1 MKKRK
6 IKQSIAGVMALLMI
20 INAVPYTDGWLNSI
34 TSYAS
39 TARVNATTLNVRS
52 GPGTTYSVAGKLTN
66 GNTVTVVGQTTGTDG
81 RTWSQIQ
88 YTGSGGKEAVGYV
101 LAAYLKSPTSYSHDS
116 SFESY
121 LNSQGFPDSYK
132 DGLRLL
138 HAEYPNWVFIAQHT
152 NLDWNTVI
160 ENESIVGRNLVHTS
174 SVSSWKSTAEGA
186 YNWNTSTWP
195 GFDSSS
201 YVAAS
206 SDIIRYY
213 MDPRNFLDDKYVFQF
228 LLHSYNSSAQTA
240 EGLKSMVQ
248 GTFLSGSTQASGI
261 TSGNTSSSS
270 GSSAGPGAGTSSSN
284 TSSGGPG
291 VSGSGSGS
299 SGTSLSGPGVSGNTT
314 SGSSSG
320 TSGSKPGSTSGSTSG
335 SSSGVTTGVGPGG
348 STSGNSGSTSGSTSP
363 GNTSSSGSSTS
374 SGNSSS
380 PGNSTSGSTSGSKPS
395 VSFEAPGKTSS
406 NSNSNVKLEGPSAS
420 ISKRETNRV
429 TALVPGLSG
438 GPGASSAA
446 LETTSAAS
454 SDNSSP
460 TEDNLST
467 TTGTGTTTSY
477 VDILISA
484 ASKSGVNPYVLAA
497 MILQEQGTNGTGK
510 CISGTVSGYQG
521 YYNFFNIEA
530 YQSGSMNAVSRGL
543 WYASQSGSYERPW
556 NSRDRSIIGGAEYYG
571 TNYVKVGQDTFYLK
585 KFNVQ
590 GSNLYKHQYMTNI
603 QGAASEGARL
613 AEAYG
618 SSLKQSALEFKIPV
632 YNNMPASACIRPT
645 GDGSPNNKLSGLSV
659 DGFTLT
665 PTFGSDVTSYDL
677 IVSPSVSEVTV
688 NATSISSAATIS
700 GAGTIQLQSG
710 NNEITISV
718 KAQNGSIRDYQI
730 RVVRQ
735 NNGQT
740 STSQN
745 SQTGPGVSG
754 SASSGSTSSSAG
766 PGVSSG
772 SQSGNSGSQ
781 IGPGG
786 SNVTIVQ

>member
-1 MKKRK
+1 M
-6 IKQSIAGVMALLMI
+6 
-20 INAVPYTDGWLNSI
+20 
-34 TSYAS
+34 
-39 TARVNATTLNVRS
+39 
-52 GPGTTYSVAGKLTN
+52 
-66 GNTVTVVGQTTGTDG
+66 
-81 RTWSQIQ
+81 
-88 YTGSGGKEAVGYV
+88 
-101 LAAYLKSPTSYSHDS
+101 
-116 SFESY
+116 
-121 LNSQGFPDSYK
+121 
-132 DGLRLL
+132 
-138 HAEYPNWVFIAQHT
+138 
-152 NLDWNTVI
+152 
-160 ENESIVGRNLVHTS
+160 
-174 SVSSWKSTAEGA
+174 
-186 YNWNTSTWP
+186 
-195 GFDSSS
+195 
-201 YVAAS
+201 
-206 SDIIRYY
+206 
-213 MDPRNFLDDKYVFQF
+213 
-228 LLHSYNSSAQTA
+228 
-240 EGLKSMVQ
+240 
-248 GTFLSGSTQASGI
+248 
-261 TSGNTSSSS
+261 
-270 GSSAGPGAGTSSSN
+270 
-284 TSSGGPG
+284 
-291 VSGSGSGS
+291 
-299 SGTSLSGPGVSGNTT
+299 
-314 SGSSSG
+314 
-320 TSGSKPGSTSGSTSG
+320 
-335 SSSGVTTGVGPGG
+335 
-348 STSGNSGSTSGSTSP
+348 
-363 GNTSSSGSSTS
+363 
-374 SGNSSS
+374 
-380 PGNSTSGSTSGSKPS
+380 
-395 VSFEAPGKTSS
+395 
-406 NSNSNVKLEGPSAS
+406 KLEGPSAS